1 MLISKFDL
9 YKTEWLDLVFDNRN
23 KAYGAYDL
31 RQNYA
36 SNMIRSMGITF
47 LGVGLLIGAAIAFNS
62 AQPLVHRTI
71 IDITP
76 PITPVLP
83 PPVKAIKRIDPPA
96 PAKPAKVL
104 PSSPQVATTRL
115 VTMEVQPDNKITE
128 QPPKNVEI
136 TGAIGQTNSTG
147 VNGTNEGPPV
157 STTAGTGTPPVD
169 NSVHPNF
176 GLDVMPEP
184 IGGDKAWAK
193 FLSKNLRYPG
203 QAQEDGINGK
213 VIVSFIIEKDG
224 TLSNITV
231 IKPAGN
237 GFDEEAMRVLKL
249 AKAWKPGMQNGQAVR
264 VKYMLP
270 VNFQL
275 NTDER

>member
-36 SNMIRSMGITF
+36 SNMIRSMAITF

-62 AQPLVHRTI
+62 TQPLERRTVV
-71 IDITP
+71 DIAP

-83 PPVKAIKRIDPPA
+83 PPVKAIKRPDPPA
-96 PAKPAKVL
+96 PVKPVKAL
-104 PSSPQVATTRL
+104 PPSPPVATTRL
-115 VTMEVQPDNKITE
+115 VTLVVKPDNTITE
-128 QPPKNVEI
+128 QPPKNVDI
-136 TGAIGQTNSTG
+136 TGAVGQTTSTG
-147 VNGTNEGPPV
+147 VKGTNEGPPV
-157 STTAGTGTPPVD
+157 STTAGTGTPAVD
-169 NSVHPNF
+169 NSVHPDF

-203 QAQEDGINGK
+203 QAQEDGIDGK

-237 GFDEEAMRVLKL
+237 GFDEEAVRVLKL

-270 VNFQL
+270 VNFQV
-275 NTDER
+275 NTDDK

>member
-31 RQNYA
+31 RQHYA
-36 SNMIRSMGITF
+36 SNMIRSMAIAF
-47 LGVGLLIGAAIAFNS
+47 LGVSLLIGAAIAFNS
-62 AQPLVHRTI
+62 TPPLVHRTVVELA
-71 IDITP
+71 P
-76 PITPVLP
+76 PITPIIP
-83 PPVKAIKRIDPPA
+83 PPVKAIKKLDPPA
-96 PAKPAKVL
+96 PVKPIKALL
-104 PSSPQVATTRL
+104 PSPAVATTRL
-115 VTMEVQPDNKITE
+115 VPPVVQPDNTITE
-128 QPPKNVEI
+128 QPPKNVDI
-136 TGAIGQTNSTG
+136 TGAVGQTNSTG
-147 VNGTNEGPPV
+147 VKGTNEAPPV
-157 STTAGTGTPPVD
+157 STTAGTGTPSVD
-169 NSVHPNF
+169 NSVHSNF

-184 IGGDKAWAK
+184 VGGDKAWAK

-203 QAQEDGINGK
+203 QAQDDGISGK
-213 VIVSFIIEKDG
+213 VILSFIIEKDG

-231 IKPAGN
+231 IRPAGN

-270 VNFQL
+270 VNFQV
-275 NTDER
+275 NTDDK